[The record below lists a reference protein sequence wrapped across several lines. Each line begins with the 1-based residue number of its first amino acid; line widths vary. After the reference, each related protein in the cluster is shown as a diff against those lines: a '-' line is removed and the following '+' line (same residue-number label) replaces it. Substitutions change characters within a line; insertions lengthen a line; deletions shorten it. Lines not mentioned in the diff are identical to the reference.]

1 MTPIHESRERKRLYA
16 PPRSALRTA
25 GQGSA
30 FGPGFWSRLSKS
42 GAAPLLVFMAAGA
55 GIVLFGLAGTVG
67 PWKEGLQ
74 ANGDPR
80 FFLVCMAFGSVFLLI
95 SLRMM
100 QLHVTQ
106 AKGAESRKQVDPSQ
120 PWTGDHP
127 WRPEGMG
134 PDYAEEGAGSA
145 LGRIAFFG
153 LIGLFNLVFTSPSP
167 WLLRG
172 IVILFDLFA
181 LLILWDS
188 LHKIWQSLRH
198 PRPTMRWTTFPV
210 FLGSRLEG
218 VLFSRPALRAS
229 GPVKATLRCIQ
240 DSGSSPSSE
249 AFVIYEQAR
258 EIPSGGDRLAELPI
272 AFDIPTDL
280 PGTDFARDAPTYWQV
295 LLIVP
300 VIGPDFE
307 TVFLAPVYEP
317 ADAPPSWRAEG

>member
-1 MTPIHESRERKRLYA
+1 MMPIQESRERKRLYA
-16 PPRSALRTA
+16 PPRSALRT

-42 GAAPLLVFMAAGA
+42 GAAPLLVFIIVGA
-55 GIVLFGLAGTVG
+55 GIFLFGLAGTVG

-80 FFLVCMAFGSVFLLI
+80 FFLVMMAFGTVFLLV

-100 QLHVTQ
+100 QIHLTQ
-106 AKGAESRKQVDPSQ
+106 AQSAERRKPVDPRQ
-120 PWTGDHP
+120 PWAGDHP
-127 WRPEGMG
+127 WQPQGMA
-134 PDYAEEGAGSA
+134 PDYGKEGAGSA

-153 LIGLFNLVFTSPSP
+153 VMGLFNLVFLSPSP

-172 IVILFDLFA
+172 IVLLFDLFG

-188 LHKIWQSLRH
+188 LHKIWQFLRH
-198 PRPTMRWTTFPV
+198 PRPKMRWTTFPA
-210 FLGSRLEG
+210 FLGGRLEG
-218 VLFSRPALRAS
+218 VFLVRPAMRVR
-229 GPVKATLRCIQ
+229 GPVKATLRCVE
-240 DSGSSPSSE
+240 DGGSTPSSE
-249 AFVIYEQAR
+249 AFVIYEQTQ
-258 EIPSGGDRLAELPI
+258 EVPPGGDRLAELPI

-280 PGTDFARDAPTYWQV
+280 PGTDLARYDPTYWQV
-295 LLIVP
+295 MLILP
-300 VIGPDFE
+300 VTGPDFE